1 MIKAVFTEKQIEA
14 EKEMLR
20 KKIFFALL
28 IVDPNTK
35 DNYPDVDVDATF
47 ADLQDTIAGV
57 NEVFGN
63 PIEII
68 DVAAKIAMALKE
80 FHKPDFEYKK
90 YRKFILDAGNTVMK
104 IGG

>member
-1 MIKAVFTEKQIEA
+1 MMKTVFTEKQIEA

-28 IVDPNTK
+28 IVDPNTR
-35 DNYPDVDVDATF
+35 DNYPNVDVDATF
-47 ADLQDTIAGV
+47 MDLQDTIAGV
-57 NEVFGN
+57 NEVLGN
-63 PIEII
+63 PVEII

-80 FHKPDFEYKK
+80 YHKPDFEYKK